1 MIYRDFQ
8 DEEKEGG
15 LLGGALGE
23 MLGEVGD
30 EDEDEDGVKP
40 VVEEEDGDDKW
51 EGGGLKD
58 RMIFNGGMA
67 HTVENHAVFSLK
79 LETAT
84 FRGWF
89 LEYVIVNRS
98 VEFLS

>member
-8 DEEKEGG
+8 DEEKDER

-40 VVEEEDGDDKW
+40 VVEGEEGDDKW
-51 EGGGLKD
+51 E
-58 RMIFNGGMA
+58 
-67 HTVENHAVFSLK
+67 
-79 LETAT
+79 
-84 FRGWF
+84 
-89 LEYVIVNRS
+89 
-98 VEFLS
+98 